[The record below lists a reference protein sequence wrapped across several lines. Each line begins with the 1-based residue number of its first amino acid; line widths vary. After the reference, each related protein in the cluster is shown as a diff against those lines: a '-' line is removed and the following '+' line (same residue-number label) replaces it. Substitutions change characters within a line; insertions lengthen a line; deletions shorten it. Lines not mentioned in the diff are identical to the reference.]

1 MIYSWRSGYSDDGIN
16 HYGSRCSFVI
26 YRSPGKRRRCWWR
39 WWWFWRNTSGSS
51 TSGILAP
58 ALSSWRSYLFC
69 TFKCICASSKWFVVF
84 RWRFHFVS
92 FPAEVVEL
100 SYVITSGGTCHF
112 WRLILY
118 SHFYFKNQQTLF
130 KNVVYTR
137 NPLQCC
143 SARQG
148 VVLAA
153 VFLFTMG

>member
-92 FPAEVVEL
+92 FPAEVEL
-100 SYVITSGGTCHF
+100 SYVTSGGSTCHF
-112 WRLILY
+112 WRLILTT
-118 SHFYFKNQQTLF
+118 SKISFTKFIK
-130 KNVVYTR
+130 KNVVYSR
-137 NPLQCC
+137 EIPCNAAL
-143 SARQG
+143 ARQG

-153 VFLFTMG
+153 VFSFTVG

>member
-1 MIYSWRSGYSDDGIN
+1 MITSWRSGSGIN
-16 HYGSRCSFVI
+16 HYGGGCGFVI
-26 YRSPGKRRRCWWR
+26 SRSSGKRSR
-39 WWWFWRNTSGSS
+39 WWLWRNRSGSS
-51 TSGILAP
+51 TVGILAP

-118 SHFYFKNQQTLF
+118 SHFYFKNQQTFF

-153 VFLFTMG
+153 VFLFTVG